1 MNIYGA
7 ITEKLEMMR
16 SQKQPLTLGFFK
28 INILKNFV

>member
-16 SQKQPLTLGFFK
+16 SQKQPLTLVLQNK
-28 INILKNFV
+28 HS